1 MAPGSDDKQVTIG
14 VLLAGGG
21 SRRAG
26 VDKRFLVLEGQT
38 LLRRNLAFLHG
49 LFSTVAVSLGQG
61 QRLDLG
67 DAAQLGETE
76 ILYDAWPGC
85 SLAGIATALA
95 HYRAPLFALAVDVA
109 FPSRAAGAQ
118 VVAAFPGHDIA
129 VPAIDRHHQPLFA
142 VYGPG
147 CLAPMTAMLEAG
159 EQRIVDVFSKV
170 RVAAVPFESD
180 ALFHSVNTLDEYQAA
195 RDLARHSKGGSAAT
209 VAEDERAGGPDAVS
223 DAAPALVAVVGKSD
237 SGKTTLIEK
246 LVPELV
252 RLGLRVGTVK
262 HDAHSFEIDHPGKD
276 SWRHG
281 QSGAQAYVISS
292 PKRLAYIARV
302 DEEMPLAAIA
312 RRYFAGFDLVVAE
325 GYKATAPHRVEIFR
339 RDAGHDAPL
348 CGAGEAMAL
357 VTDAPLEHEHLFGL
371 DEARGAAQFL
381 AARLDTL
388 RQY

>member
-1 MAPGSDDKQVTIG
+1 MPGHSDKRVTIG

-38 LLRRNLAFLHG
+38 LLQRNLAFLHG
-49 LFSTVAVSLGQG
+49 LFPTVAVSLAEG

-67 DAAQLGETE
+67 DAAELGETVV
-76 ILYDAWPGC
+76 LHDAWPG
-85 SLAGIATALA
+85 SSPLAGIATALD
-95 HYRAPLFALAVDVA
+95 HFKAPLFALAVDVA
-109 FPSRAAGAQ
+109 FPSRAASAR
-118 VVAAFPGHDIA
+118 VLDAFPGHDLA
-129 VPAIDRHHQPLFA
+129 VPAVGEHHQPLFA

-159 EQRIVDVFSKV
+159 VQRIVEVFPEV

-180 ALFHSVNTLDEYQAA
+180 ALFHSINTMDEYRDA
-195 RDLARHSKGGSAAT
+195 RDRARQGDGAPAA
-209 VAEDERAGGPDAVS
+209 VPPG
-223 DAAPALVAVVGKSD
+223 AAPALVAVVGKSD

-262 HDAHSFEIDHPGKD
+262 HDAHSFEIDRPGKD

-281 QSGAQAYVISS
+281 QSGAQAYVIAS
-292 PKRLAYIARV
+292 PERLAYIARLDGEV
-302 DEEMPLAAIA
+302 PLADIA

-325 GYKATAPHRVEIFR
+325 GYKRTAPHRVEIFR
-339 RDAGHDAPL
+339 RGAGHDAPL
-348 CGAGEAMAL
+348 CAPGEAMAL
-357 VTDAPLEHEHLFGL
+357 VTDAPLEHDHLFGL

-388 RQY
+388 RRY